1 MSGVDPNAR
10 INLSKASV
18 LLVDG
23 SQHSLDM
30 LVQIMKGFGAAEV
43 HRAQGVAETERLL
56 KSKSFDLIVID
67 PNLADGD
74 GYALVRD
81 LRHST
86 NGSPNA
92 FIPVILVSGHARAS
106 DVAKARDTGANYFVA
121 KPITPNVLLQRIMFV
136 SRDKRPFVEVG
147 AYVGPDRRFK
157 FEGPPVGSDGRRNS
171 DLKSPLGTADEP
183 NMSQNEIDMMIKPQ
197 RVML

>member
-1 MSGVDPNAR
+1 MSGIDANAR

-18 LLVDG
+18 LVVDS

-30 LVQIMKGFGAAEV
+30 LAQIMKGFGVCEV
-43 HRAQGVAETERLL
+43 HRCQSVKDAQRLART
-56 KSKSFDLIVID
+56 KSLDLIVID
-67 PNLADGD
+67 PNLSDGD
-74 GYALVRD
+74 GYAF
-81 LRHST
+81 LRELRQGASGAT
-86 NGSPNA
+86 NA
-92 FIPVILVSGHARAS
+92 FVPVILVSGHVCAS

-147 AYVGPDRRFK
+147 AYIGPDRRFK
-157 FEGPPVGSDGRRNS
+157 FDGPPPGSDGRRES
-171 DLKSPLGTADEP
+171 DLKSPLGNAGEP

-197 RVML
+197 RVVI

>member
-1 MSGVDPNAR
+1 MNAAEPR
-10 INLSKASV
+10 INLSKANV
-18 LLVDG
+18 LVVDG
-23 SQHSLDM
+23 SQHALDM
-30 LVQIMKGFGAAEV
+30 LAQILKGFGAAEV
-43 HRAQGVAETERLL
+43 HRAQDVKETERLL
-56 KSKSFDLIVID
+56 KSKTFDLMIID

-74 GYALVRD
+74 GYALLSE
-81 LRHST
+81 LRHSA

-121 KPITPNVLLQRIMFV
+121 KPLTPNVLLQRIMFV

-197 RVML
+197 RVMI